1 MAPGVC
7 EWAADQR
14 VRAEDR
20 LVVFDA
26 IEGFYNSCRRPL
38 LSSGLL
44 GVGAL
49 CLLLATSLVLAPMSA
64 PAQEDTREWPEAS
77 PADVKSPEAIIE
89 AAFEAISDEDWDRF
103 RSLHHPNFQSVF
115 IVGPGRQ
122 EFDTRSE
129 SIEALRKALAD
140 RDIDQRPVHI
150 IKERY
155 GDMAHVLVTFE
166 TRNASSGELVGRGV
180 DSIQVLYDGTRWWI
194 LSVMSHPEREETPI
208 PERYGG

>member
-1 MAPGVC
+1 MATGVC
-7 EWAADQR
+7 ERAGDQR
-14 VRAEDR
+14 ARAEAR
-20 LVVFDA
+20 LVIFVV
-26 IEGFYNSCRRPL
+26 IKGLYNPHRRPL
-38 LSSGLL
+38 LPSGLL
-44 GVGAL
+44 GVGTL
-49 CLLLATSLVLAPMSA
+49 CLLLALSLVLAPMSA
-64 PAQEDTREWPEAS
+64 PAQEDTREWPEAN

-122 EFDTRSE
+122 EFDTRSG
-129 SIEALRKALAD
+129 SIQAFMKAIAD

-155 GDMAHVLVTFE
+155 GDIAHVLVTFE